1 MHSIVN
7 QAKPSRVSA
16 NKRVRNRAVLERI
29 KNAAFELFSER
40 GYDRT
45 SVDDIAERAG
55 ISRRTFFRYCP
66 SKAEAL
72 WADTKSR
79 LLDFQEH
86 LEKSPK
92 NRPLLDVILEA
103 YLEAVFNNDIRF
115 VRARLQQLH
124 DTPHTA
130 ALRWTIYAQYE
141 GAIAGFV
148 AERSGQSP
156 NGTFPRMLAH
166 CVIAAIRAANLAWLG
181 DDGRRDWKD
190 YVTETFEYLRHGFV
204 SAKRP
209 TTLVPD

>member
-1 MHSIVN
+1 MHSIVS
-7 QAKPSRVSA
+7 QATPSRVSA

-66 SKAEAL
+66 TKAEAL

-79 LLDFQEH
+79 LLDFKDY
-86 LEKSPK
+86 LERSTKSS
-92 NRPLLDVILEA
+92 PLLDTILEA
-103 YLEAVFNNDIRF
+103 YLATVFNNDIHF

-130 ALRWTIYAQYE
+130 ALRWAIYADYE
-141 GAIAGFV
+141 TAIAEFV
-148 AERSGQSP
+148 ASRSGKTP
-156 NGTFPRMLAH
+156 NSAYPRTLAH
-166 CVIAAIRAANLAWLG
+166 CIIAAIRAANLAWID
-181 DDGRRDWKD
+181 DDGRNDWKD
-190 YVTETFEYLRHGFV
+190 YVTETFNYLRHGFIRETAREA
-204 SAKRP
+204 S
-209 TTLVPD
+209 